1 MKIGYSRSVRKKL
14 KKLDNSIKARIF
26 SYMDEVGELSDPRSR
41 GKALTANL
49 SGLWRYHVGK
59 YRLVCKI
66 IDNELV
72 ILVVDIAHRKEIY
85 DK

>member
-1 MKIGYSRSVRKKL
+1 MKIEYSRSVRKQL
-14 KKLDNSIKARIF
+14 RKLDNSIKARIF
-26 SYMDEVGELSDPRSR
+26 NYMDEVGELTDPRSR

-49 SGLWRYHVGK
+49 AGLHRYRVGK

-66 IDNELV
+66 IDSELV

>member
-1 MKIGYSRSVRKKL
+1 MRIKFSKQAEKEFYKLDKPIQKQL
-14 KKLDNSIKARIF
+14 KKFIEKLTQL
-26 SYMDEVGELSDPRSR
+26 EDPRSR

-49 SGLWRYHVGK
+49 AGLHRYRVGK

-66 IDNELV
+66 IDSELV

>member
-49 SGLWRYHVGK
+49 SGLWRYRVGK

-66 IDNELV
+66 VDSELV

>member
-1 MKIGYSRSVRKKL
+1 MKIEYSEKVRKKL

-26 SYMDEVGELSDPRSR
+26 NYMDEVGELSDPRSR

-49 SGLWRYHVGK
+49 SGLWRYRVGK

-66 IDNELV
+66 IDSELV

>member
-1 MKIGYSRSVRKKL
+1 MRIRFSKKAEKEFYKLDKPIQKQL
-14 KKLDNSIKARIF
+14 KKFIEKLTHLEN
-26 SYMDEVGELSDPRSR
+26 PRSR

-49 SGLWRYHVGK
+49 SGLWRYRVGK

-66 IDNELV
+66 VDNELV
-72 ILVVDIAHRKEIY
+72 ILVVDIAHRKKIY

>member
-1 MKIGYSRSVRKKL
+1 MKIGYSRSVRKTL

-26 SYMDEVGELSDPRSR
+26 NYMDEVGELSDPRSR

-49 SGLWRYHVGK
+49 SGLWRYRVGK

-66 IDNELV
+66 VDSELV

>member
-49 SGLWRYHVGK
+49 SGLWRYRVGK

-66 IDNELV
+66 IDSELV